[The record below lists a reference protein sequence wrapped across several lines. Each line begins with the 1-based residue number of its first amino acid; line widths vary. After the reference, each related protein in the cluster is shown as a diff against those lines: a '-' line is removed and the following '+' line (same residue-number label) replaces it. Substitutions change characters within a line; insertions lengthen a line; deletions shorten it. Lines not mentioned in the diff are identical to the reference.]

1 MSHLKGRE
9 LTTVY
14 LHPGEV
20 CFSRKPRKVITV
32 LGSCVSVTMF
42 SPRLKIGA
50 ICHGTLPRC
59 RSRKECQSVCIE
71 AFKFMDCAIYF
82 MLDKFVECGVAH
94 NETEIK
100 IFGGADTLMSK
111 SSSSIGRQNIKITLD
126 IMGREKLRVK
136 AADVGDN
143 FGRKLIFFSHTG
155 EVFLKRLVNPY
166 DGGNG
171 KGRTG

>member
-1 MSHLKGRE
+1 MSPFKGRE
-9 LTTVY
+9 MTTVY

-20 CFSRKPRKVITV
+20 CFSREPKRVITV

-42 SPRLKIGA
+42 SPRLRIGV

-59 RSRKECQSVCIE
+59 RSMKECHSVCIE
-71 AFKFMDCAIYF
+71 AFKFMDCAIYY
-82 MLDKFVECGVAH
+82 MLNKFTECGIAH
-94 NETEIK
+94 GETEIK

-136 AADVGDN
+136 AADVGDS
-143 FGRKLIFFSHTG
+143 FGRKLVFFPHTG
-155 EVFLKRLVNPY
+155 EVFLKRLKNPN
-166 DGGNG
+166 NG
-171 KGRTG
+171 KAG